1 MLVERIHRLDDG
13 LALCLGYDPK
23 SGRNG
28 WWATRDFDEGERDV
42 VIRLVPVTF
51 EVVLPDVDD

>member
-13 LALCLGYDPK
+13 LALCFGYDPK

-28 WWATRDFDEGERDV
+28 WWAARDFDERDTEV
-42 VIRLVPVTF
+42 VVRLVPVRF
-51 EVVLPDVDD
+51 EVMPEE